1 MYNIFH
7 FCWKILPNPAHWTF
21 TSLLNLLFNYFI
33 LPLTP
38 PIIPALLIL
47 TFDTQ
52 QPRNP
57 ERNSTKS
64 CCTICLKKKN
74 HLQLWAPPS
83 GSCFLIGH
91 SFNGFG
97 SPSWNLCQTTFCI
110 TFYFTPS
117 IIGSHKNNLYYQCR
131 FERRVTTSLPPL
143 SEGLIMGWKEPCT
156 RAEPGASWRLS
167 LLMAAWGLNCSSFHT
182 VASLSPSLP
191 SHSLH
196 CTCHHE
202 TKKKRK
208 EKKKEIK
215 MKYS

>member
-21 TSLLNLLFNYFI
+21 TSLLIIQFNYFPTNHPSLVNCDIWYTATQKPREKFNKI
-33 LPLTP
+33 LLH
-38 PIIPALLIL
+38 
-47 TFDTQ
+47 
-52 QPRNP
+52 NM
-57 ERNSTKS
+57 SK
-64 CCTICLKKKN
+64 KKKN

-97 SPSWNLCQTTFCI
+97 SPSRNLCQTTFCI

-202 TKKKRK
+202 TKKKEKRRK
-208 EKKKEIK
+208 RK
-215 MKYS
+215 

>member
-1 MYNIFH
+1 MM
-7 FCWKILPNPAHWTF
+7 
-21 TSLLNLLFNYFI
+21 
-33 LPLTP
+33 
-38 PIIPALLIL
+38 

-64 CCTICLKKKN
+64 CCTICLKKKKSPPALSSTFWQLLSDW
-74 HLQLWAPPS
+74 LQ
-83 GSCFLIGH
+83 FH
-91 SFNGFG
+91 GFG
-97 SPSWNLCQTTFCI
+97 YPSPNLCQTTFCI

-167 LLMAAWGLNCSSFHT
+167 LLMAAWGLNCSSFHA
-182 VASLSPSLP
+182 VACLSPSLP
-191 SHSLH
+191 PATLH

-202 TKKKRK
+202 TKKR
-208 EKKKEIK
+208 KKKKK